1 MASKGSAQQRAAAV
15 PEKVLSAV
23 TGRAMHSVVLPIV
36 SYWWFPSFLVVFFVC
51 YSNVSEQ
58 EGKHDPPS

>member
-1 MASKGSAQQRAAAV
+1 M

-23 TGRAMHSVVLPIV
+23 TGRAMHSVVFLIV

-51 YSNVSEQ
+51 YSNVPEQ